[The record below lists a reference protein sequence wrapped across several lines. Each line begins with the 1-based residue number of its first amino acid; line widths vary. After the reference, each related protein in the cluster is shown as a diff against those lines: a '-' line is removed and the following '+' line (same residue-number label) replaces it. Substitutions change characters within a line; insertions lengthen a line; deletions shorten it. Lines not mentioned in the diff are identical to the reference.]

1 MRILLIEDDEALCR
15 VLQPSLQAAG
25 FASDCCHSGADG
37 LALLKTGCYDA
48 CILDRMLPE
57 LDGLQLLHQARSAGV
72 TAPVLMLTALGR
84 VGDRVDGL
92 DAGADDYLTKPFD
105 TRELL
110 ARLRALVRRPAELN
124 GAAHRLACG
133 DLTLDTAQLTL
144 TGPAATVTVSRR
156 ECDLLA
162 VFFRAPGLLRGRALL
177 LGSVWG
183 ADAGVEDASL
193 DSYIRFVRRRLAAV
207 GSRAAI
213 RTVRGAGYRLDPGGA
228 PGEAGHA

>member
-124 GAAHRLACG
+124 GTAHRLACG

-144 TGPAATVTVSRR
+144 TGP
-156 ECDLLA
+156 
-162 VFFRAPGLLRGRALL
+162 APGLLRGRALL

-207 GSRAAI
+207 GSRAVI

>member
-156 ECDLLA
+156 EGDLLA
-162 VFFRAPGLLRGRALL
+162 VFCRAPGLLRGRALL

-207 GSRAAI
+207 GSRAVI

>member
-72 TAPVLMLTALGR
+72 TAPVLMLPALGR

-110 ARLRALVRRPAELN
+110 ARLRALVRRPPLIFADEPTGALDSASATELLEALASVRRSTGSN
-124 GAAHRLACG
+124 ILMVTHDPYAASYTDRILYFKDGHI
-133 DLTLDTAQLTL
+133 TAQLQKE
-144 TGPAATVTVSRR
+144 GDSRQAFYR
-156 ECDLLA
+156 RITKQAEKMDE
-162 VFFRAPGLLRGRALL
+162 GR
-177 LGSVWG
+177 
-183 ADAGVEDASL
+183 
-193 DSYIRFVRRRLAAV
+193 
-207 GSRAAI
+207 
-213 RTVRGAGYRLDPGGA
+213 
-228 PGEAGHA
+228 